1 MECGDRATPFFF
13 FLKQG
18 EVCVSLG
25 HLSMVCLCQDEHR
38 STIQETDL
46 SGKKESS
53 WKKKKKKQHP
63 RSRHLQADTDR
74 RPSQAVPFIKAKH
87 ITGHSLTL
95 RTQLCQ
101 PQLGP
106 LVEMIVE
113 NSPASAVTVP
123 RSVCVRYLWK
133 VLVFCFCH
141 IIPCKAN

>member
-53 WKKKKKKQHP
+53 WKK
-63 RSRHLQADTDR
+63 R
-74 RPSQAVPFIKAKH
+74 RKNGTPAAGIYKLTPIEGVPFIKAKH

-113 NSPASAVTVP
+113 NSPASAVP

-133 VLVFCFCH
+133 VLVFFFCH

>member
-13 FLKQG
+13 LPEG

-25 HLSMVCLCQDEHR
+25 HLSRVCLCQDEHR
-38 STIQETDL
+38 EAPYRKQTSVERKTEL
-46 SGKKESS
+46 ME
-53 WKKKKKKQHP
+53 KKKKKRHP

-113 NSPASAVTVP
+113 NSPAGAVTVP

-133 VLVFCFCH
+133 VLVFFLSH
-141 IIPCKAN
+141 RVL

>member
-1 MECGDRATPFFF
+1 MERKTE
-13 FLKQG
+13 LM
-18 EVCVSLG
+18 E
-25 HLSMVCLCQDEHR
+25 
-38 STIQETDL
+38 
-46 SGKKESS
+46 
-53 WKKKKKKQHP
+53 KKKKKRHP

-133 VLVFCFCH
+133 VLVFFLSH
-141 IIPCKAN
+141 RAL